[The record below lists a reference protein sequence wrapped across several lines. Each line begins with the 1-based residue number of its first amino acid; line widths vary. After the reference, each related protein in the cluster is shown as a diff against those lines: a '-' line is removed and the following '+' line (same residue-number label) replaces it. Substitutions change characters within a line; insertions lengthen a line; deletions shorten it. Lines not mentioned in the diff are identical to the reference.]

1 MNISIIT
8 PVLNEEQQIVQF
20 LDTLSGKE
28 DIEHILVDGGSTDR
42 TCQLI
47 EGYPAILLSSA
58 PGRGTQ
64 QNRGAAAASGEILLF
79 LHCDT
84 RLPEFFQRD
93 IQLTL
98 NKPDT
103 VAGAFCLT
111 IDHPDR
117 AYRFIEQGAN
127 LRSRFLHLPYG
138 DQGLFM
144 KKTTFKRI
152 GGFPNQPILEEIPL
166 LRRLRKL
173 GKIRIASSSVS
184 TSARRWQRL
193 GILRTTLINQMMLIK
208 MYMGYSPSHLAKL
221 YSRNSDSDSD

>member
-1 MNISIIT
+1 MIISIIT

-20 LDTLSGKE
+20 LDTLSGQE
-28 DIEHILVDGGSTDR
+28 GIEHILVDGGSTDR

-47 EGYPAILLSSA
+47 EEYPAMLLSSA

-64 QNRGAAAASGEILLF
+64 QNTGAARATGDILLF

-84 RLPEFFQRD
+84 RLPELFQRD
-93 IQLTL
+93 IQLIL

-103 VAGAFCLT
+103 AAGAFCLA

-127 LRSRFLHLPYG
+127 LRSRLLHLPYG

-144 KKTTFKRI
+144 KKNIFERI

-166 LRRLRKL
+166 LRSLRKL
-173 GKIRIASSSVS
+173 GKIRIASSPAI

-193 GILRTTLINQMMLIK
+193 GILRTTLINQAILIK
-208 MYMGYSPSHLAKL
+208 MYMGYAPSHLARL
-221 YSRNSDSDSD
+221 YSGDSD